1 MSDERSVDN
10 RSRILD
16 AAESLFAMR
25 GYAATSVREIVR
37 AAGVTNPML
46 YYYFGSKE
54 DLLLHLIRERFGEF
68 GDLLASTLGDCPDAE
83 CVLTSWSNT
92 LIMFTTK
99 RPVSTRMVYSMI
111 FGTGDDVQRNA
122 VLQESMALG
131 AILIANLQRTLPHV
145 DQARLTFALLI
156 YRSVMDMMVFAAM
169 EGGAPANSAEIVDA
183 LVQRTLSVLTDDLPA
198 PEISGLL
205 GIPCQASTGQE
216 NESR

>member
-1 MSDERSVDN
+1 MPDEKSVDN

-16 AAESLFAMR
+16 AAESLFAVR

-37 AAGVTNPML
+37 TAGVTNPML

-68 GDLLASTLGDCPDAE
+68 GDLLAAELSECPDAE
-83 CVLTSWSNT
+83 CVLRSWCNT

-122 VLQESMALG
+122 VLQESSTLST
-131 AILIANLQRTLPHV
+131 ILVDNLQRTLP
-145 DQARLTFALLI
+145 DADPARLTFALLI

-169 EGGAPANSAEIVDA
+169 EGGTPTNSAEIVHA
-183 LVQRTLSVLTDDLPA
+183 LVLRTLNVLTDDLPA

-205 GIPCQASTGQE
+205 GIPCQAATGQE
-216 NESR
+216 KQSS